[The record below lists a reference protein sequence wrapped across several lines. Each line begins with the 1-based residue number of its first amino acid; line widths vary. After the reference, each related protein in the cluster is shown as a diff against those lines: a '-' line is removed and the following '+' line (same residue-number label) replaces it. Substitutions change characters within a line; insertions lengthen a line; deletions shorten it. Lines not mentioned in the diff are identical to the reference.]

1 MSKGN
6 KGFGQFLADVV
17 DTKGVPSVE
26 SPASGIMQNRTDS
39 LHRIATGKIVTDR
52 TEFVDPERCRPW
64 ANHNRDIDHLS
75 PESCSDLIEA
85 FKSAGRQRIPAIV
98 RRLRDDPNHEYEIV
112 AGVRRWWTVKW
123 LRANH
128 HPEYDYLITV
138 QNLTDEE
145 AFRVADLENRARKDI
160 SDMER
165 ARDYIRALEMFYS
178 GSQTVMAERLNV
190 SKSWMSRMLEVAR
203 LPTEVIIAFSD
214 THKITAK
221 YASLIAPLI
230 KSDPSTRDRV
240 FDAANEIAKERSGGN
255 KTLSAQDTLKRLLKA
270 AEQRSVRT
278 KTRTA
283 EVRSAKGKQMIRY
296 NVPESGRSI
305 VLTLSRA
312 SGADKKE
319 FLAAID
325 QILSDVMS

>member
-17 DTKGVPSVE
+17 DPNGAASME
-26 SPASGIMQNRTDS
+26 SPAMGIMQNRTDS

-64 ANHNRDIDHLS
+64 ASHNRDISHLS

-128 HPEYDYLITV
+128 HPEYDYLVTT

-165 ARDYIRALEMFYS
+165 ARDYIRALDMFYS
-178 GSQTVMAERLNV
+178 GSQTAMAERLNV
-190 SKSWMSRMLEVAR
+190 SKSWMSRMLEVAK
-203 LPTEVIIAFSD
+203 LPSEVVIAFSD
-214 THKITAK
+214 AHQITAK

-240 FDAANEIAKERSGGN
+240 FDAANEIARERSGEN

-270 AEQRSVRT
+270 AEQKSVRR
-278 KTRTA
+278 KTQTD
-283 EVRSAKGKQMIRY
+283 EVRSSKGKPMIKY
-296 NVPESGRSI
+296 TVSTSGRSI
-305 VLTLSRA
+305 ALTLSRA

-319 FLAAID
+319 ILAAID
-325 QILSDVMS
+325 RILSDVLP